1 MKMLNCM
8 NEILR
13 IGNKSLVEIY
23 DVSDFR
29 AKETKKFVVC
39 RDFKEGKPYGTAWSH
54 AIAYI
59 DMWNYTSR
67 EFALQD
73 ALDCFMDIKKQ
84 PIEYDRLL
92 DIAKESLKAHF
103 DAEPDEAKTYCEE
116 TLELTDDEW
125 RILDL
130 PEQQKFDI
138 IEVTFTRE
146 MKCTRTLV
154 VPHGTDEYELDNY
167 FDANDL
173 QDADFETD
181 WSTNTEISELCGIKE
196 ELTYDEACD
205 EDFDNDIDTIA

>member
-1 MKMLNCM
+1 M

-23 DVSDFR
+23 DVLDFGV
-29 AKETKKFVVC
+29 KETKKFVVC
-39 RDFKEGKPYGTAWSH
+39 RDFEEGKPYTKAWDH
-54 AIAYI
+54 AIEYF

-67 EFALQD
+67 EFALKD
-73 ALDCFMDIKKQ
+73 ALDSFMEIKKQ

-103 DAEPDEAKTYCEE
+103 EEYPDEAKTYCEE
-116 TLELTDDEW
+116 TLEITDKEW
-125 RILDL
+125 EILEL
-130 PEQQKFDI
+130 PGQQKFDI

-154 VPHGTDEYELDNY
+154 VPHGTDEHELDNY
-167 FDANDL
+167 FDTNDL
-173 QDADFETD
+173 QDVDFETD
-181 WSTNTEISELCGIKE
+181 WNTSTEIDEWHDVKL

>member
-1 MKMLNCM
+1 M

-23 DVSDFR
+23 DVLDFGV
-29 AKETKKFVVC
+29 KETKKFVVC
-39 RDFKEGKPYGTAWSH
+39 RDFEEGKPYTKAWDH
-54 AIAYI
+54 AIEYF

-67 EFALQD
+67 EFALKD
-73 ALDCFMDIKKQ
+73 ALDSFMEIKKQ

-92 DIAKESLKAHF
+92 DIATESLKARF
-103 DAEPDEAKTYCEE
+103 DADPDEAKTYCE
-116 TLELTDDEW
+116 TLKLTDDEW

-138 IEVTFTRE
+138 VEVTFTRE

-154 VPHGTDEYELDNY
+154 VPHGTDDYELDNY
-167 FDANDL
+167 FDVNDL
-173 QDADFETD
+173 HDDDFESD
-181 WSTNTEISELCGIKE
+181 WDSNTEIGEMYEIKS